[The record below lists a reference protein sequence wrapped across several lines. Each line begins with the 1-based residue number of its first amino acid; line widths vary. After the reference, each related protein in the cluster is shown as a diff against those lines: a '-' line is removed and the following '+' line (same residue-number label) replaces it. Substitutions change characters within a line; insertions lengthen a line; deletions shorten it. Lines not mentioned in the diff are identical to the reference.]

1 MGRKKP
7 PGSKKQGPTRRVV
20 PKGDGRWTPKDDA
33 ELVLGV
39 QESLEDPDLMA
50 VGVSQRYHDEVG
62 MTGPVFIMDGVP
74 GVVIA
79 FCYDR
84 PGSNFRL
91 MPFDEEGKAW
101 ANSLVTNPPLEQI
114 TAWMKRARMISEG
127 PWGRN

>member
-7 PGSKKQGPTRRVV
+7 PGSKKRGPTRVV
-20 PKGDGRWTPKDDA
+20 PRRDGYWRPADRA
-33 ELVLGV
+33 ELLEGV

-50 VGVSQRYHDEVG
+50 VGVSQRYQDEVG
-62 MTGPVFIMDGVP
+62 ITGPVFILEGVP

-91 MPFDEEGKAW
+91 MPFDEEGKDW

-114 TAWMKRARMISEG
+114 TVWMKRARMISEG